1 MSNFPERPALLAL
14 ALVLTL
20 GSGAPAMAD
29 ACVSESFLHRMESG
43 IESSETISDQG
54 DAQILGG
61 TGQGLYEVRYLRPD
75 YALTS
80 FHAIGNGED
89 GGHDAG
95 HNTGGRLY
103 LGYVDYDPA
112 LLTGA
117 QLAMKHDLTGK
128 AAIDLVL
135 RYIKQS
141 VPDAIGNLKPSPDV
155 LTDLAKAKL
164 EQVAQAK
171 VKEATGAAVD
181 ALSDAL
187 RKAGLPAT

>member
-95 HNTGGRLY
+95 PDTGSDTGHDTGHDMGGRLY

-117 QLAMKHDLTGK
+117 PGGDFVFGGSFIALEQGEGVEILCIDDGRIDASVVTSTLEAV
-128 AAIDLVL
+128 AAIEH
-135 RYIKQS
+135 
-141 VPDAIGNLKPSPDV
+141 AAGNAP
-155 LTDLAKAKL
+155 
-164 EQVAQAK
+164 
-171 VKEATGAAVD
+171 
-181 ALSDAL
+181 
-187 RKAGLPAT
+187 

>member
-1 MSNFPERPALLAL
+1 MSNFPERPALLALAL

-95 HNTGGRLY
+95 HNTGGPLY

-117 QLAMKHDLTGK
+117 PGGDFVFGGSFIALEQGEGVEILCIDDGK
-128 AAIDLVL
+128 IDASVVTSTLEAVAAIEH
-135 RYIKQS
+135 
-141 VPDAIGNLKPSPDV
+141 AAGNAP
-155 LTDLAKAKL
+155 
-164 EQVAQAK
+164 
-171 VKEATGAAVD
+171 
-181 ALSDAL
+181 
-187 RKAGLPAT
+187 

>member
-20 GSGAPAMAD
+20 GSGVPAMAD

-95 HNTGGRLY
+95 HDTGSDTGHDTGGRLY

-117 QLAMKHDLTGK
+117 PGGDFVFGGSFIALEQGEGVEILCIDDGK
-128 AAIDLVL
+128 IDASVVTSTLEAVAAIEHAAG
-135 RYIKQS
+135 
-141 VPDAIGNLKPSPDV
+141 DAP
-155 LTDLAKAKL
+155 
-164 EQVAQAK
+164 
-171 VKEATGAAVD
+171 
-181 ALSDAL
+181 
-187 RKAGLPAT
+187 